1 MFFKKKDSHVNI
13 YEAHADERLY
23 DLWAER
29 DRLMAKAREVI
40 TRKAVIDLYPD
51 GPDRN
56 AAIEEGEAAKRS
68 LLCAIGAYDT
78 SRREYNDYI
87 KQNAERFDSPH
98 RSWTTTSHDFIAIA
112 YENYFKNRG

>member
-40 TRKAVIDLYPD
+40 TRKAVIRMDQTGTPQL
-51 GPDRN
+51 
-56 AAIEEGEAAKRS
+56 KR
-68 LLCAIGAYDT
+68 
-78 SRREYNDYI
+78 
-87 KQNAERFDSPH
+87 
-98 RSWTTTSHDFIAIA
+98 RSAPYFVQSALMTLPVGSTTK
-112 YENYFKNRG
+112 EKR